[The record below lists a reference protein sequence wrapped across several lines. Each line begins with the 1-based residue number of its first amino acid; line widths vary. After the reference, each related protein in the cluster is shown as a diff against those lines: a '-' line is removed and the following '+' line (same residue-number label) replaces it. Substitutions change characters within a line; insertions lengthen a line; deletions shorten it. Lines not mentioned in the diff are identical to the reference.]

1 MSEHG
6 LVLGVDPG
14 RSKAGFALLR
24 ADGGVVQS
32 GIEALEELHDRL
44 LPIVAEGGIDTIAL
58 GSGTNSGT
66 VKRLLGG
73 LGLPIVWVDEFETS
87 RLARTLYFNDHPP
100 RGWRR
105 LIPLGLQLP
114 GRPVDDYAAIA
125 IARRF
130 LERGAA
136 PPAQR

>member
-1 MSEHG
+1 MG
-6 LVLGVDPG
+6 
-14 RSKAGFALLR
+14 K
-24 ADGGVVQS
+24 
-32 GIEALEELHDRL
+32 
-44 LPIVAEGGIDTIAL
+44 
-58 GSGTNSGT
+58 GTNSGT

-105 LIPLGLQLP
+105 LIPLGLQVP
-114 GRPVDDYAAIA
+114 RRPVDDYAAIA